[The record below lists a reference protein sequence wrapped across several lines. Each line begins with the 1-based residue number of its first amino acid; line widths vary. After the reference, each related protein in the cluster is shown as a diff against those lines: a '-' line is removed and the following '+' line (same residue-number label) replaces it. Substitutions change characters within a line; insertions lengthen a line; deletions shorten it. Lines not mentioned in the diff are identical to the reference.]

1 LGEEIHAKLKRRS
14 FDEKALPAIAAEAL
28 SCIELESDF
37 QLDQLAE
44 FLITTKIDQQPSC
57 GFSNLPP
64 IVYRCEEFYIELL
77 IWMDATTT
85 IHQHSFSGAFRVLVG
100 SSFHSVYEFNEH
112 ERINSQL
119 LLGDVRLKMAEILRT
134 GDVRLIHPGRS
145 GLVHALFHLDRPS
158 VTVVV
163 RNYNEPWAL
172 PQYSLAPPNIVYNK
186 RGLSV

>member
-1 LGEEIHAKLKRRS
+1 MTMNFPQFQLLGEEIHAKLKRRS

-44 FLITTKIDQQPSC
+44 FLITTKIEQQPSLE
-57 GFSNLPP
+57 FSNLPL

-77 IWMDATTT
+77 IWMDATTA
-85 IHQHSFSGAFRVLVG
+85 IHQHAFSGAFRVMVG

-119 LLGDVRLKMAEILRT
+119 LLGDVRLQMAEILRT
-134 GDVRLIHPGRS
+134 GDVRLNS
-145 GLVHALFHLDRPS
+145 
-158 VTVVV
+158 
-163 RNYNEPWAL
+163 PWPQRLGPRAL
-172 PQYSLAPPNIVYNK
+172 PP
-186 RGLSV
+186 R